1 MQPENFAIVRPD
13 TLYLT
18 VEEKAFDVM
27 HAGEKKYEFREP
39 GWWIESRLFN
49 AQFRYVKFTLGYA
62 AVDVSPAFVTRM
74 LGWRRC
80 FHVHAGPY
88 SNGLVVTG
96 TERIVIKLGPVVW
109 RINIPPYPE
118 GPVVVVEDAR
128 RVHHHSGGKAAW
140 ATGDFST
147 WDSQDWGWGDGD
159 PLNGRYDEPK
169 RSKKPAKES
178 TTGKRDQQAAERTF
192 TPIRRAERDPAFK
205 PTGTHAPKTPAAAA
219 AKAADDKKKR
229 EASTR
234 PAAIV
239 AKAVISGAMNGMES
253 DETTASSS
261 DSLKKRHV
269 SPAPSLIAQRRQRI
283 TYSQISHLMPP
294 PVRQLTPQKLAF
306 LAQPVQ
312 QQQEQQAFYRKPP
325 PPSLATGFRPLSPAS
340 FGASFGASYG
350 ASYDGMMAQAEALRG
365 AALMMKDKISQPP
378 PRGGIVTD
386 DESSLSDV
394 QTMARRVT
402 DDNSIMAEQ
411 ARTDTAKAR
420 ADAAKARADTA
431 KARADKAD
439 AAKARADMAKARGR
453 ARSVT
458 DDDVSLSDGPAIIM
472 AEQAKARAN
481 KARSVTDD
489 DVSEAD
495 MAKARADKVR
505 RAGRTY
511 ESTINFVMLLGSA
524 AGVSFLIG
532 AFVTAFLFFVAGL
545 SPRS

>member
-1 MQPENFAIVRPD
+1 M
-13 TLYLT
+13 
-18 VEEKAFDVM
+18 
-27 HAGEKKYEFREP
+27 
-39 GWWIESRLFN
+39 
-49 AQFRYVKFTLGYA
+49 
-62 AVDVSPAFVTRM
+62 
-74 LGWRRC
+74 
-80 FHVHAGPY
+80 
-88 SNGLVVTG
+88 
-96 TERIVIKLGPVVW
+96 
-109 RINIPPYPE
+109 
-118 GPVVVVEDAR
+118 
-128 RVHHHSGGKAAW
+128 
-140 ATGDFST
+140 
-147 WDSQDWGWGDGD
+147 
-159 PLNGRYDEPK
+159 
-169 RSKKPAKES
+169 
-178 TTGKRDQQAAERTF
+178 
-192 TPIRRAERDPAFK
+192 
-205 PTGTHAPKTPAAAA
+205 
-219 AKAADDKKKR
+219 
-229 EASTR
+229 
-234 PAAIV
+234 
-239 AKAVISGAMNGMES
+239 
-253 DETTASSS
+253 
-261 DSLKKRHV
+261 
-269 SPAPSLIAQRRQRI
+269 
-283 TYSQISHLMPP
+283 
-294 PVRQLTPQKLAF
+294 TPQKLAF

-458 DDDVSLSDGPAIIM
+458 DDDVS
-472 AEQAKARAN
+472 
-481 KARSVTDD
+481 
-489 DVSEAD
+489 EAD